1 MTQQPGSSFKESEMF
16 RAFLVGFLLLVGA
29 SARAEPPFTNHVN
42 GLNASGTITAGG
54 TYQSVYPKTSNR
66 VGCAIQ
72 NNGANTMY
80 VYFGPIASATHG
92 ASVQIPAGQGLNCN
106 VGNTVLP
113 DQASFGGS

>member
-1 MTQQPGSSFKESEMF
+1 MF

-54 TYQSVYPKTSNR
+54 NFQSVYPQTKSR

-72 NNGANTMY
+72 NNGTGTMY
-80 VYFGPIASATHG
+80 VFFGPISSATHG
-92 ASVQIPAGQGLNCN
+92 SSVQLPVGSGLNCN
-106 VGNTVLP
+106 VGNTVLI
-113 DQASFGGS
+113 DQVSVDGTTADAFYGDQW